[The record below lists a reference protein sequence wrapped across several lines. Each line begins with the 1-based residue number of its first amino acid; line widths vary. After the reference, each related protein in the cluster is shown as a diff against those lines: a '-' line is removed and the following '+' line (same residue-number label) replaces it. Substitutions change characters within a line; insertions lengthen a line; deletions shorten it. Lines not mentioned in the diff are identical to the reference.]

1 MENAMHANGVK
12 PEDDVE
18 GFEMNNRLTDELY
31 EQLEDEVRGEKVV
44 GLALWEE
51 SLADEEENSPKAS
64 ERQVFDLDLY
74 LENNL
79 YFELYG
85 VLIFADLHGDPLQG
99 LYRIGTMVAEL
110 TEKGVWLD
118 DIAAT
123 EDDELVLVLSQ
134 DHQPKLYFSVG
145 GWTLNEWDTLPDDE

>member
-1 MENAMHANGVK
+1 MSDNGVVA
-12 PEDDVE
+12 EDGSE
-18 GFEMNNRLTDELY
+18 GFEMNTRLTDELY
-31 EQLEDEVRGEKVV
+31 EALEEEVLGEKVV

-51 SLADEEENSPKAS
+51 SLADDEEAAPSAD

-85 VLIFADLHGDPLQG
+85 VIFFTDQDGDPLQG
-99 LYRIGTMVAEL
+99 LDRIGTIVAEL
-110 TEKGVWLD
+110 TDKGVWLD
-118 DIAAT
+118 EAAAT
-123 EDDELVLVLSQ
+123 EEDELVLILSQ
-134 DHQPKLYFSVG
+134 DHEPKLYLSVG